1 MFIKNCIWEGICW
14 VWLVIFNHSSTEQ
27 SKETNSNKDSIFSLL
42 WDSTLKI
49 VRDLIL
55 ISLILLGIYCMWRH
69 IKRLNKLE
77 QNDIRTAELDS
88 KAPTIYNTNNNI
100 HIWLA
105 QVEDY
110 LDAKQITTDK
120 AKQKIVLEKLDKTSR
135 QIINDLIKQK
145 KIKNY
150 QHIEDHLKS
159 LYGPDNQST
168 NDYILQFTQRK
179 QYYRESLAQYYK
191 SLVELSKNAYPRTPK
206 EVLDAYIKKQFTIG
220 LQNSTIR
227 DQLLLHDNDNIKN
240 AEILTKAVELQNK
253 LINGTTKQEAYH
265 NDNISNRSDRSNKSA
280 YTYNQY
286 QQSIPSYRTSTEYQ
300 QYNGNQSNQ
309 MRYELNAPHSHGST
323 SNRYHNNGYNRDND
337 GRQNVVN
344 QRNQINR
351 QSSQNNNASDTRN
364 NVPKQSQIQTPSS
377 NQTYHTDSTH

>member
-253 LINGTTKQEAYH
+253 LINGTTKQETYH

>member
-179 QYYRESLAQYYK
+179 QHYRESLAQYYK

-364 NVPKQSQIQTPSS
+364 NVPKQSQIQTPSG